1 MGMMLLQGKTPG
13 REEDM
18 ERDSLPTARE
28 RQGGVVDF
36 CNFFVR
42 LFKDSDDFIALHALT
57 GKIILDMA
65 GVVILCLDL

>member
-13 REEDM
+13 REEDR

-36 CNFFVR
+36 CNFFAR
-42 LFKDSDDFIALHALT
+42 LFKDSDDFIALPALM